1 MTRTTPSITKLAI
14 AILALAALVVRA
26 QAPARPAARKA
37 APAAAPAAEP
47 SYKELKYPPLGPI
60 QIPNVSTFTLSNGMK
75 LYLLE
80 DHELPLVSGVARVRV
95 GNLFDPPDKV
105 GLATVTG
112 MAMRTGGTQA
122 KTGEQ
127 LDQQLE
133 DIAASVETG
142 IGETSGSVS
151 FSALKENAGEVIG
164 VFHDVLTGPEFRQD
178 KIDLAKSQLRG
189 AISRRNDNAQS
200 IAGREFTNTLYGK
213 DTPYGWS
220 IEYDTLNRIERADLQ
235 NFYRRYFFP
244 ANVMLAVWG
253 DFKTDEMKAR
263 LEKVFA
269 DWTAQQPAAPAFPK
283 VTAKAAP
290 GAFLAVKRDVTQTY
304 VNIGELGGEFR
315 DQDYPALEI
324 MADILGGGFQ
334 SRLMERVRTKM
345 GNAYDISAS
354 WAADYDHPG
363 LFEIEAGTK
372 SISTVETI
380 RAIQQEV
387 DRIRTSEV
395 TEAEL
400 TAAKETALNSLVF
413 AYDTRTKTL
422 GRLLTYEYYGY
433 PKDFIQE
440 YQKALAAVTRADV
453 LRVAKEHLDPA
464 KFTIVAVGN
473 PDVFEQPL
481 ESLGLPVTPIDLT
494 IPQPKAE
501 APKANP
507 ASVELGKQILAR
519 AQKAAGG
526 ADKLAGVRDFLRTS
540 DFLLDARAGGMLVK
554 ETDRWIGP
562 SHFRQ
567 DSAVPA
573 GNIAAYTD
581 GKSGWISTPQG
592 AGPLAGAQLQQVE
605 SDLFRLYFRL
615 LLSDRIPGRA
625 VAALDDRTVEITGDG
640 QEATVIFDPETGLP
654 QKVVYESVHAAG
666 SSLNVTDEFSDFRDV
681 DGIRMP
687 FHTKIMQ
694 GEQPFAVITVTDTK
708 INSGLKL
715 EDLERRP

>member
-1 MTRTTPSITKLAI
+1 MSRVTRLTS
-14 AILALAALVVRA
+14 ILALGGLAAYA
-26 QAPARPAARKA
+26 QAPARRAEKA
-37 APAAAPAAEP
+37 APAAPRAAAAAAEP

-60 QIPNVSTFTLSNGMK
+60 QTPNIATFTLPNGIR

-80 DHELPLVSGVARVRV
+80 DHELPLVSGVARVRT
-95 GNLFDPPDKV
+95 GNLFDPADKV

-112 MAMRTGGTQA
+112 MVMRTGGTKA

-133 DIAASVETG
+133 NMAASVETG

-151 FSALKENAGEVIG
+151 FSALKENADEVIG
-164 VFHDVLTGPEFRQD
+164 IFHDVLTVPEFRQD

-189 AISRRNDNAQS
+189 MISRRNDDAQG

-220 IEYDTLNRIERADLQ
+220 IEYDTLNHIERGDLQ
-235 NFYRRYFFP
+235 GFYRRYFYP
-244 ANVMLAVWG
+244 GNVMLAVWG

-269 DWTAQQPAAPAFPK
+269 DWTAQQPAVPEFPK

-290 GAFLAVKRDVTQTY
+290 GVFLAVKRDVTQTY
-304 VNIGELGGEFR
+304 LHIGELGGEFR
-315 DQDYPALEI
+315 DKDYPALEI

-334 SRLMERVRTKM
+334 SRLVQQVRTKM

-363 LFEIEAGTK
+363 VFEIEAGTK
-372 SISTVETI
+372 SLSTVETI

-387 DRIRTSEV
+387 ERIRTSEV
-395 TEAEL
+395 TDAEL
-400 TAAKETALNSLVF
+400 TVAKETALNSLVF
-413 AYDTRTKTL
+413 AYDTRSKTL

-433 PKDFIQE
+433 PRDFIQQ

-453 LRVAKEHLDPA
+453 LRVAKERLDPA

-473 PDVFEQPL
+473 PDVFQQPL
-481 ESLGLPVTPIDLT
+481 ESLGLAVTPIDLT
-494 IPQPKAE
+494 IPEPKAE
-501 APKANP
+501 APKADA
-507 ASVELGKQILAR
+507 ASVALGRQILAR
-519 AQKAAGG
+519 AQKASGG
-526 ADKLAGVRDFLRTS
+526 TDRLEGVKDFERTS
-540 DFLLDARAGGMLVK
+540 NFQLEARAGGMLVK

-562 SHFRQ
+562 GHFRQ
-567 DSAVPA
+567 DSVVPA
-573 GNIAAYTD
+573 GKIAAYID
-581 GKSGWISTPQG
+581 GKAGWISTPQG
-592 AGPLAGAQLQQVE
+592 AGPLAGAQLQQVQ

-615 LLSDRIPGRA
+615 LLSDRIAGRTVSA
-625 VAALDDRTVEITGDG
+625 VDDRTVEISGDG
-640 QEATVIFDPETGLP
+640 QDATVTFDPESGLP
-654 QKVVYESVHAAG
+654 QKVIYQTVHVAG
-666 SSLNVTDEFSDFRDV
+666 PPLTVTDELSDFREV

-687 FHTKIMQ
+687 FRTRIMQ
-694 GEQPFAVITVTDTK
+694 GEQPFAVITVTAAK
-708 INSGLKL
+708 VNAGLKL